1 VSYIE
6 QFNRWTCWT
15 DIRIPLC
22 IRRESVLPLRGT
34 YISYWSRNHMNSVL
48 HLLYW
53 HCTGCQFDIAIPC
66 QILVGGLWQHP
77 SGIDKPCCST
87 STISECCIKHVA
99 LFKYQLCSP
108 PPPTCIHYDL
118 WYRIAVNFI
127 PLSLVQ
133 RNVWSPPPQCF
144 APCVRSGRCPWI

>member
-1 VSYIE
+1 MSYIE

-108 PPPTCIHYDL
+108 PPQPAYTMICDIVLQLILFHYL
-118 WYRIAVNFI
+118 WFRETFG
-127 PLSLVQ
+127 PLHH
-133 RNVWSPPPQCF
+133 NVLHP
-144 APCVRSGRCPWI
+144 A